1 MYDFEIYPTKNK
13 KVMNFSVF
21 GTQVTD
27 LSAAPCT
34 VFKAKTEKKC
44 QKKLVDPQ
52 KSAFMSFETKTL
64 KKYFFIVFFILAL
77 KTVDPQMLF

>member
-1 MYDFEIYPTKNK
+1 MFDFEIYPTKNK

-21 GTQVTD
+21 GTKVTD

-44 QKKLVDPQ
+44 KKKLVDPQ
-52 KSAFMSFETKTL
+52 KSAFMSFETKTF
-64 KKYFFIVFFILAL
+64 KKIFLHIFL
-77 KTVDPQMLF
+77 LFWL